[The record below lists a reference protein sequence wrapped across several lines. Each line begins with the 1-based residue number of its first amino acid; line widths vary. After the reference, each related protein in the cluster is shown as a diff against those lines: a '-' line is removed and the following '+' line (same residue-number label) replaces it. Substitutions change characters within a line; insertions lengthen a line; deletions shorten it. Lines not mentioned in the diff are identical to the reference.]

1 MNFSDKSDLISH
13 QRTHTVEKP
22 YVCGECGVSE
32 ASVISQISSHT
43 RGHTLGRSP
52 MFAGSVGKASVGS
65 LSSSDTRGH
74 TRGRSLMFVGS
85 VGELQ

>member
-43 RGHTLGRSP
+43 RGHTLGRST
-52 MFAGSVGKASVGS
+52 MFAESLAEASIRS
-65 LSSSDTRGH
+65 PSSSDTRGH
-74 TRGRSLMFVGS
+74 TRGRTPMFARS
-85 VGELQ
+85 VSES